1 MLGHASIQSTMRYAH
16 ATESDLR
23 DALTTMHKAR
33 K

>member
-23 DALTTMHKAR
+23 DALNTMHKAR